1 VNVHELLSRLDKVRQ
16 SNPNQW
22 TARCPAHEDRGPSL
36 SIRDRG
42 DGLIMLHCFAG
53 CETESVLAALGL
65 TFADISPPNRLRDAE
80 PLGPTKWSALT
91 VLRAISHDALA
102 MALLAN
108 DIAQKGSSTIE
119 ERDDLHDRAAAVM
132 AAIRMAV
139 EDKPVRPRAI

>member
-1 VNVHELLSRLDKVRQ
+1 MTADELISRLSFAKKTKE
-16 SNPNQW
+16 NAW
-22 TARCPAHEDRGPSL
+22 MARCPSHDDKSPSL
-36 SIRDRG
+36 SIKDCG
-42 DGLIMLHCFAG
+42 DGRILMRCFAG

-108 DIAQKGSSTIE
+108 DIANKGSATIE

-139 EDKPVRPRAI
+139 EDKPVRPKER